1 MLPIRSGNLH
11 WASHT
16 VRKGSAWGEKM
27 EEQVQRFVQ
36 ECYVMTVADLVCVS
50 CCICAV
56 HQVKPCRP
64 PSVVVNFNPSC
75 AEGTRHGAAVVVE

>member
-1 MLPIRSGNLH
+1 
-11 WASHT
+11 
-16 VRKGSAWGEKM
+16 
-27 EEQVQRFVQ
+27 
-36 ECYVMTVADLVCVS
+36 MTVADLVCVF

-75 AEGTRHGAAVVVE
+75 AEGARHGAAVVVE